1 MTKSEL
7 KNYFL
12 NDDTIKTDMMLVAN
26 TYRNISFEELF
37 VMLRGLRSRLNFNI
51 YGKDWKKQPNISLHC
66 LFEKSLKNGKVNTH
80 ANVYVQK
87 PIVKGDVIKLC
98 FECRSIWEQIHQRNE
113 FYINVAE
120 SPFGW
125 SKYVTKMYEDTLDI
139 LENDLTKSNV
149 QQKQNNYILIN

>member
-37 VMLRGLRSRLNFNI
+37 KMLRGLRSRLNYNI
-51 YGKDWKKQPNISLHC
+51 YGKHWKKQPNISLHC
-66 LFEKSLKNGKVNTH
+66 LFEKSNNNGKVNTH

-87 PIVKGDVIKLC
+87 PIEKGDVIKLC
-98 FECRSIWEQIHQRNE
+98 FECRSIWEQIHERNE

-125 SKYVTKMYEDTLDI
+125 SKYVMKMYEDTLDI
-139 LENDLTKSNV
+139 LENDLTKGNV
-149 QQKQNNYILIN
+149 QQKQNNYIVIN